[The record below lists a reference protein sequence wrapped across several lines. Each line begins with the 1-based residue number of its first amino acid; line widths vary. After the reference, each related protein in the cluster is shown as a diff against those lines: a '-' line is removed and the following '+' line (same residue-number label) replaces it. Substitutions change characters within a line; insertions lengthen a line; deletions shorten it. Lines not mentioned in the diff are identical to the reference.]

1 MKEEPAR
8 EDNPPQP
15 EIKIKDRKH
24 VEIAYPSGRRVRYHY
39 NHLLSE
45 VQLPL
50 IPPLVTKEISD
61 G

>member
-1 MKEEPAR
+1 MKEEPTW
-8 EDNPPQP
+8 EDNPQQP

-50 IPPLVTKEISD
+50 IPPPTKPE

>member
-1 MKEEPAR
+1 MKEEPAW
-8 EDNPPQP
+8 EDNAPQP

-50 IPPLVTKEISD
+50 ILPPTKPE

>member
-1 MKEEPAR
+1 MKEEPTW
-8 EDNPPQP
+8 EDSYKQP

-50 IPPLVTKEISD
+50 ILPPTKPED
-61 G
+61 